1 MTTLLDHL
9 RRGAQGISVPTC
21 QTVGDLE
28 RSVLTGTALVHL
40 DNPKTYV
47 GLYDTRLGAASS
59 PERLTFTGW
68 CRLAQREVA
77 CCVEVDRQTLQGWLS
92 LCDSVQTESGK

>member
-1 MTTLLDHL
+1 MPTLLDRL
-9 RRGAQGISVPTC
+9 LRGAQGISVPTC

-28 RSVLTGTALVHL
+28 RSVLTGMALVHL

-47 GLYDTRLGAASS
+47 GLYDTRLVSAAAD
-59 PERLTFTGW
+59 RLTFTGW

-77 CCVEVDRQTLQGWLS
+77 CRVEVDRQTLQGWLS
-92 LCDSVQTESGK
+92 LCNSVQTESGK